1 MTSKVFV
8 MWLQGFVKASHNYNI
23 TPKQWDELKDQ
34 LEKVSDEYDAS
45 NTVAKLA
52 KIYPNDEELGKI
64 IRKLYT

>member
-1 MTSKVFV
+1 MTSKIFV
-8 MWLQGFVKASHNYNI
+8 TWLHGFIKASHNYNI

-34 LEKVSDEYDAS
+34 IEKVSDEFDAS

-64 IRKLYT
+64 VRKLYT

>member
-8 MWLQGFVKASHNYNI
+8 TWLRGFVKASHNYNI

-64 IRKLYT
+64 VRKLYT